1 MRLSPEQQAAIRRIV
16 ADVAGPDAQVRL
28 FGSRLD
34 DSARG
39 GDVDLF
45 VTLERPVEQP
55 ALVSAQLSARIS
67 RHLQGRRVDVIL
79 SAPNLRT
86 LPIHDVARREGVL
99 L

>member
-16 ADVAGPDAQVRL
+16 ADVAGSDARVRL

>member
-1 MRLSPEQQAAIRRIV
+1 M
-16 ADVAGPDAQVRL
+16 
-28 FGSRLD
+28 D

-45 VTLERPVEQP
+45 VALERPVEQP
-55 ALVSAQLSARIS
+55 VLVSAQLSARIS
-67 RHLQGRRVDVIL
+67 RRLQGRRVDVIL
-79 SAPNLRT
+79 STPNLRT

>member
-1 MRLSPEQQAAIRRIV
+1 MLRTTGSHPPHRGRW
-16 ADVAGPDAQVRL
+16 AGPDAQVRL

-45 VTLERPVEQP
+45 VALERPVEQP
-55 ALVSAQLSARIS
+55 VLVSAQLSARIS
-67 RHLQGRRVDVIL
+67 RRLQGRRVDVIL
-79 SAPNLRT
+79 STPNLRT

>member
-16 ADVAGPDAQVRL
+16 ADVAGSDAQVRL